1 MLPIY
6 TAAVSGVVAMLV
18 LIALML
24 PRRLILL
31 SSHGTARCLGSLG
44 EFSTSA
50 KRSTLR
56 PRGAYNPW
64 ALFIY
69 SMI

>member
-6 TAAVSGVVAMLV
+6 TAAVSGAVAVLA

-24 PRRLILL
+24 IPRRLILL
-31 SSHGTARCLGSLG
+31 SNHGTARCLGSLG

-50 KRSTLR
+50 KRSTPR
-56 PRGAYNPW
+56 PRGRTIPGH
-64 ALFIY
+64 F
-69 SMI
+69 S